1 MSFSRSRTQIL
12 YRYVP
17 GSVFEHDRYG
27 ICRVTDVAVS
37 APSRLNLEALKNALQ
52 LLLKQWEQSGAADF
66 PDPVKEWDEYQVG
79 VPDRVDFE
87 PFPLIVQCNN
97 CGHVNSLDVLSEIR
111 KVEAVCTSCHEG
123 TYRQL
128 PYVMIHGCGKLS
140 SMYVP
145 RCQVHGQK
153 NVRFHDTGRFITS
166 WWTCASC
173 NGAMISRMRQSPCG
187 CSYGRQADDPNMRY
201 VRTNDTSVL
210 YSHAVSFVNLQ
221 ESLIAKLRNDPRST
235 GLLLARLWDLLGEKA
250 TELAS
255 RREASSG
262 NPVADDRARTLV
274 QQLLSENPDS
284 ETAKQLAA
292 MLTKDAKLPGD
303 EVIDQVDKLI
313 GGGTDAQPS
322 RSLLESVA
330 IRDTLDV
337 IRPEEA
343 AENARQRG
351 DVAGAYDI
359 ETAVDYAR
367 SALGIGSIEC
377 ITNFPLA
384 LAAAGYSR
392 VDNRPQGVSN
402 RSGQAHIRPFR
413 RARSE
418 GGKTPLYVVTSDT
431 EAIMV
436 QLDPLRVAQW
446 LIKNKMALGP
456 EPEPGFESWAWCRQH
471 LKGLSSIQGLFSVPA
486 DLPTGETA
494 VLTLLHTISHLLLGR
509 IEWSGFDPESVGE
522 YILPDS
528 LTVVINSN
536 NYSSFTIGGMVTMF
550 EQRLLGWLQ
559 DTRNAAFTCTYNPI
573 CQDEGASCAGCLHRQ
588 HNCPS
593 LNDLL
598 SRAALTGGRAT
609 GLPEIAVGYWTMAT

>member
-1 MSFSRSRTQIL
+1 
-12 YRYVP
+12 
-17 GSVFEHDRYG
+17 
-27 ICRVTDVAVS
+27 
-37 APSRLNLEALKNALQ
+37 
-52 LLLKQWEQSGAADF
+52 
-66 PDPVKEWDEYQVG
+66 
-79 VPDRVDFE
+79 
-87 PFPLIVQCNN
+87 
-97 CGHVNSLDVLSEIR
+97 
-111 KVEAVCTSCHEG
+111 
-123 TYRQL
+123 
-128 PYVMIHGCGKLS
+128 
-140 SMYVP
+140 
-145 RCQVHGQK
+145 
-153 NVRFHDTGRFITS
+153 
-166 WWTCASC
+166 
-173 NGAMISRMRQSPCG
+173 
-187 CSYGRQADDPNMRY
+187 
-201 VRTNDTSVL
+201 
-210 YSHAVSFVNLQ
+210 
-221 ESLIAKLRNDPRST
+221 
-235 GLLLARLWDLLGEKA
+235 
-250 TELAS
+250 
-255 RREASSG
+255 
-262 NPVADDRARTLV
+262 
-274 QQLLSENPDS
+274 
-284 ETAKQLAA
+284 
-292 MLTKDAKLPGD
+292 MLTKDTRLPGD
-303 EVIDQVDKLI
+303 EIIDQVDKLI
-313 GGGTDAQPS
+313 GDGTDAEPS

-337 IRPEEA
+337 IKPEEA

-351 DVAGAYDI
+351 DSAGAYDV

-367 SALGIGSIEC
+367 NVLGIGSIEC

-392 VDNRPQGVSN
+392 VDNRPQGTSS

-418 GGKTPLYVVTSDT
+418 GGKTPLYVVTSET

-486 DLPTGETA
+486 ELPTGEKA
-494 VLTLLHTISHLLLGR
+494 VLILLHTISHLLLGR

-528 LTVVINSN
+528 LTIVIHSN

-588 HNCPS
+588 HNCPA

-598 SRAALTGGRAT
+598 SRATLTGGRAA
-609 GLPEIAVGYWTMAT
+609 GLPEVAAGYWTMTT